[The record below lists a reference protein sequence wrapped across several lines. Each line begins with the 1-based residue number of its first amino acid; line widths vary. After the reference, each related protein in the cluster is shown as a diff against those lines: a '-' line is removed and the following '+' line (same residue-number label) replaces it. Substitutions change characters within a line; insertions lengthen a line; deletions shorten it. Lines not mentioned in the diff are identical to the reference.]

1 MIYCVK
7 GTAEKYILQSYDRPQ
22 SFGEPVP
29 LNCELHQRFSAFFP
43 IYGTGRLS
51 GLELGVPLSPR
62 QSGSD
67 KPTVGKTGK
76 IISPEGR
83 P

>member
-7 GTAEKYILQSYDRPQ
+7 GTAEKYILQSSDRPQ
-22 SFGEPVP
+22 SFGDPVP
-29 LNCELHQRFSAFFP
+29 LNCELHQHFSAFFP

-51 GLELGVPLSPR
+51 GLELGVSLSPG

-67 KPTVGKTGK
+67 KPTVGKTLVK
-76 IISPEGR
+76 
-83 P
+83 